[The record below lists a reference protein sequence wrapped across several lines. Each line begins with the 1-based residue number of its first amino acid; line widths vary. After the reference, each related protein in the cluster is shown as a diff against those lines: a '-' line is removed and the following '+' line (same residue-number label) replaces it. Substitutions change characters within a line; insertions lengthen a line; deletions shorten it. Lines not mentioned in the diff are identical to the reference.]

1 MNDLEKKSFYSFL
14 GLYIISSLLF
24 ILLVGYWYYIAQK
37 SALENETHYKL
48 KHIADMISGEIII
61 AHMHNTHLKSLNIH
75 NNVKIALIDTD
86 NKVLEDTLV
95 YPNMKIK
102 PGYFKYKD
110 YHILVSE
117 APREHLGIRYVVA
130 QSMMPSAQILEL
142 KTSVWQMILTVF
154 FLIIVIAWI
163 LSKIFMKPIRERIV
177 QVERF
182 INDVTH
188 ELNTPITSLTMT
200 TDQVLKQGECTEK
213 TLKNISISTK
223 QLYDIYRSLTYLNFS
238 SKKEIPEIIDLKEV
252 LEKSIAYYSGLAQIK
267 SIDFNRELEETFFAI
282 PESQASLLFGN
293 LIGNAIKYS
302 PPKTEIDISLKNN
315 VFTVK
320 DRGIGIEPSQQKE
333 IFKKFTRGTSYSG
346 GFGIGLNIIKSIC
359 NEYKIK
365 IEFDSVPD
373 KGTEFRLY
381 M

>member
-1 MNDLEKKSFYSFL
+1 MNNLEKKSFYSFL

-48 KHIADMISGEIII
+48 EHIADMISGEIIM
-61 AHMHNTHLKSLNIH
+61 AHMHSTDLQPFKVL
-75 NNVKIALIDTD
+75 NNVKLALIDTD
-86 NKVLEDTLV
+86 NKVVEGTIV
-95 YPNMKIK
+95 YSDIRIE
-102 PGYFKYKD
+102 PGYFKQKGYN
-110 YHILVSE
+110 ILVSD
-117 APREHLGIRYVVA
+117 APKEHLGIRYVVV
-130 QSMMPSAQILEL
+130 QSMMPAVQISEL
-142 KTSVWQMILTVF
+142 KTLVWQMMLAIF
-154 FLIIVIAWI
+154 FLMIVVAWI
-163 LSKIFMKPIRERIV
+163 LSKIFMRPVRERVLQI
-177 QVERF
+177 ERF

-188 ELNTPITSLTMT
+188 ELNTPITSLTMS
-200 TDQVLKQGECTEK
+200 TDQALKQGECTDK

-267 SIDFNRELEETFFAI
+267 SIDFNIELEETLFAI

-302 PPKTEIDISLKNN
+302 SPKTEIDLSLKKN

-320 DRGIGIEPSQQKE
+320 DQGIGIEPEQQKE
-333 IFKKFTRGTSYSG
+333 IFKKFKRGTSYSG
-346 GFGIGLNIIKSIC
+346 GFGIGLSIVKNIC
-359 NEYKIK
+359 NEYGIK

-373 KGTEFRLY
+373 KGTEFRLHL
-381 M
+381 

>member
-1 MNDLEKKSFYSFL
+1 M
-14 GLYIISSLLF
+14 
-24 ILLVGYWYYIAQK
+24 
-37 SALENETHYKL
+37 
-48 KHIADMISGEIII
+48 
-61 AHMHNTHLKSLNIH
+61 
-75 NNVKIALIDTD
+75 
-86 NKVLEDTLV
+86 
-95 YPNMKIK
+95 
-102 PGYFKYKD
+102 
-110 YHILVSE
+110 
-117 APREHLGIRYVVA
+117 
-130 QSMMPSAQILEL
+130 
-142 KTSVWQMILTVF
+142 
-154 FLIIVIAWI
+154 
-163 LSKIFMKPIRERIV
+163 
-177 QVERF
+177 
-182 INDVTH
+182 
-188 ELNTPITSLTMT
+188 
-200 TDQVLKQGECTEK
+200 
-213 TLKNISISTK
+213 
-223 QLYDIYRSLTYLNFS
+223 
-238 SKKEIPEIIDLKEV
+238 

>member
-48 KHIADMISGEIII
+48 EHIADMISGEIIM
-61 AHMHNTHLKSLNIH
+61 AHMHSTDLQPFNVPNS
-75 NNVKIALIDTD
+75 VKIALIDTD
-86 NKVLEDTLV
+86 NKVAEGTLV
-95 YPNMKIK
+95 YPNMKIA
-102 PGYFKYKD
+102 PGDFNYKE

-130 QSMMPSAQILEL
+130 QSMMPSAQISEL
-142 KTSVWQMILTVF
+142 KTLVWQMILTVF
-154 FLIIVIAWI
+154 FLMIVIAWI
-163 LSKIFMKPIRERIV
+163 LSKIFMKPVRERVV

-188 ELNTPITSLTMT
+188 ELNTPITALTMS
-200 TDQVLKQGECTEK
+200 TDQVLKRGECTDK

-252 LEKSIAYYSGLAQIK
+252 LEKSIVYYSGLAQIK
-267 SIDFNRELEETFFAI
+267 SIDFNIELEETLFAI

-315 VFTVK
+315 VFIIK
-320 DRGIGIEPSQQKE
+320 DRGIGIEPTQQKE

-346 GFGIGLNIIKSIC
+346 GFGIGLNIVKSIC
-359 NEYKIK
+359 NEYGIN
-365 IEFDSVPD
+365 IEFDSVPE